1 VTSHTTAGTPVRA
14 VPAPAPAVPT
24 PAMPAP
30 APAVPTPAVPVPAP
44 AVPTPAVRGPAV
56 PTPASAAPAPA
67 VPPVGTAA
75 GMPGSATAAIPRP
88 VPSSV
93 AAPTRGTLLTADRI
107 VTLGRGRTRARALV
121 IRGSRVVWVGDDEA
135 DAPPYRDR
143 LDLHGCVIGPAFVDA
158 HAHLTMSGL
167 SLGGLD
173 LSEVSSGE
181 ELLRAVATYAGQ
193 HTGRVI
199 WGHGLD
205 PHRFPDPLPDPDAL
219 SRVAPG
225 QAVYL
230 SRIDGHAG
238 LIDRTTLA
246 AAPLARA
253 EGIELTDAGPTGVI
267 RREANHVVR
276 RWSVGAMSESELSSA
291 RSAAIEQA
299 ASLGIASV
307 HEMGGPDIMGL
318 ADFDAWV
325 QGPWPIEVVPYW
337 SSLEVDVP
345 LERDLRHVGGDL
357 LLDGSLG
364 AHTAALL
371 APYSDAPSLSGH
383 LEYDDETITRWFLEA
398 TRAGLQTGV
407 HAVGDAALAQVVRCW
422 RAVADH
428 LAVHGDQDAIQRGR
442 HRIEHAEVLT
452 PDLLDGIAEL
462 GLLISAQPGTQA
474 RWGGPDGMYRARLGA
489 DRAAWT
495 NPFRALADRG
505 IPIAFGSDAIVTP
518 MDPWGIIHAAEH
530 HPEPRH
536 SVGRLEAVSMS
547 SLGGRTAARQDR
559 FVGIVRAGLR
569 ADLAVFEGDPYA
581 AEDPRPARCVLTIVQ
596 GRVAHGQAPLP
607 PAPGL

>member
-1 VTSHTTAGTPVRA
+1 VVERGRSTCYHTGGDTTSGAATVTAHSTAVGSARAAATTTPEVA
-14 VPAPAPAVPT
+14 VPA
-24 PAMPAP
+24 
-30 APAVPTPAVPVPAP
+30 VPAL
-44 AVPTPAVRGPAV
+44 
-56 PTPASAAPAPA
+56 
-67 VPPVGTAA
+67 GTAGGLAADPSA
-75 GMPGSATAAIPRP
+75 GPTTSARPGVPRAA
-88 VPSSV
+88 

-107 VTLGRGRTRARALV
+107 VTLGRGRTRARAMV

-135 DAPPYRDR
+135 NAPPHRSR
-143 LDLHGCVIGPAFVDA
+143 LDLDGCVIGPAFVDA
-158 HAHLTMSGL
+158 HAHLTLAGL
-167 SLGGLD
+167 SLCGLD
-173 LSEVSSGE
+173 VSDISSGE
-181 ELLRAVATYAGQ
+181 ELLRAVTTYAGQ

-219 SRVAPG
+219 SRAAPG

-230 SRIDGHAG
+230 SRVDGHAG

-253 EGIELTDAGPTGVI
+253 EGIELSDAGPTGVI

-276 RWSVGAMSESELSSA
+276 RWSVGAMSEVELAEA
-291 RSAAIEQA
+291 RRTATRQA

-307 HEMGGPDIMGL
+307 HEMGGADIMGL

-325 QGPWPIEVVPYW
+325 TGEWPVEVVPYW

-345 LERDLRHVGGDL
+345 LERDLRHVGGDV

-371 APYSDAPSLSGH
+371 APYADAPAVSGH
-383 LEYDDETITRWFLEA
+383 LEYDDETLTRWFLDA

-407 HAVGDAALAQVVRCW
+407 HAVGDAALTQVVRCW

-428 LAVHGDQDAIQRGR
+428 LAVHGDEDAIQRGR
-442 HRIEHAEVLT
+442 HRIEHAEVVT
-452 PDLLDGIAEL
+452 PALLDDIADL
-462 GLLISAQPGTQA
+462 GLLISAQPGTEA
-474 RWGGPDGMYRARLGA
+474 RWGGPGGMYHARLGA
-489 DRAAWT
+489 ERAAWT

-505 IPIAFGSDAIVTP
+505 ISIAFGSDATVFP

-536 SVGRLEAVSMS
+536 SVGRMEAVSMS
-547 SLGGRTAARQDR
+547 TLGGRTAARQDR
-559 FVGIVRAGLR
+559 FAGIVRAGMR

-581 AEDPRPARCVLTIVQ
+581 ADDPRGTRCVLTVVQ
-596 GRVAHGQAPLP
+596 GRVAHGDAPLA
-607 PAPGL
+607 PAPGT